1 MQIPTPDGQADAFV
15 PFYGPAPE
23 HKDPSKVKGP
33 VEGHF
38 GAEDHGIPVPP
49 LEVAA
54 AELRAQGKHA
64 VIHVYD
70 AGHAFFNETKD
81 AYRPEAAKLAWER
94 TLAFFSRALR

>member
-1 MQIPTPDGQADAFV
+1 MRDIFV
-15 PFYGPAPE
+15 SYTSSDRECA
-23 HKDPSKVKGP
+23 HW
-33 VEGHF
+33 
-38 GAEDHGIPVPP
+38 I
-49 LEVAA
+49 A